1 MAYEVE
7 MEKLEAA
14 CRQHPSSQSAALF
27 AELARA
33 AGKNEVLC
41 SSIAEALKSN
51 KGGAMASEF
60 CCEVAAIVQRDSTGE
75 LTHRPRRGEMHC
87 HPKSGCVVLNYSA
100 PQLQVLC
107 KRCVL
112 SMKQPPR

>member
-1 MAYEVE
+1 MAYQVE

-41 SSIAEALKSN
+41 SSIAEALKSD
-51 KGGAMASEF
+51 KGGFMASEF
-60 CCEVAAIVQRDSTGE
+60 CCEVAAIVQRDSAGE
-75 LTHRPRRGEMHC
+75 LMHGPRRGEMHR
-87 HPKSGCVVLNYSA
+87 HPTSGCVVLNYS
-100 PQLQVLC
+100 PTQLQALC
-107 KRCVL
+107 KRCAL